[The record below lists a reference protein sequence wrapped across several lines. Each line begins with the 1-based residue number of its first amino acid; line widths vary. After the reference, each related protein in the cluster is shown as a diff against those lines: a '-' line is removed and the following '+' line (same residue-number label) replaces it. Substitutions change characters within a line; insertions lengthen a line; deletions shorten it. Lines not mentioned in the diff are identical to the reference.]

1 MRTSVYARALASISV
16 VFVATLIVATRSESQ
31 SSFGGPTEAPT
42 GFVVE
47 SNGFAEE
54 FCANAEAPTT
64 HKFGKCQCCSHGF
77 TTLDSDKAPMMAPP
91 DTWLL

>member
-1 MRTSVYARALASISV
+1 MSTSVYARALASVSV

-31 SSFGGPTEAPT
+31 SFFGGPTEAPT

-54 FCANAEAPTT
+54 F
-64 HKFGKCQCCSHGF
+64 
-77 TTLDSDKAPMMAPP
+77 
-91 DTWLL
+91 